1 MNIRPDGGRLAAS
14 AILKIIRRI
23 LRSASMI
30 GPWSMMEIGLLYND
44 VGSAP
49 PLPSNSGLPELGFL
63 GCRSRIYPTSMGEG
77 WGEGLRSLDGPAPP
91 HPIFYRTM
99 LRIAGSKSTSPHPG
113 EGRSLRAHR
122 FNPKPARTST
132 SRFPGF
138 FLLSGALLI

>member
-49 PLPSNSGLPELGFL
+49 PLPSNSGLPELCFL
-63 GCRSRIYPTSMGEG
+63 DCRRRIYPTSIGEV

-91 HPIFYRTM
+91 HPMCPVYHRTA
-99 LRIAGSKSTSPHPG
+99 LCAHP
-113 EGRSLRAHR
+113 SAHR
-122 FNPKPARTST
+122 PLP
-132 SRFPGF
+132 PC
-138 FLLSGALLI
+138 